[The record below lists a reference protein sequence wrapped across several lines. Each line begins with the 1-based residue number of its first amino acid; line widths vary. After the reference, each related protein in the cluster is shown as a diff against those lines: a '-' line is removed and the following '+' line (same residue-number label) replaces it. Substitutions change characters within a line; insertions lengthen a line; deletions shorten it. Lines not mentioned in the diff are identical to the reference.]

1 MIPVHAAAFLMSVLY
16 GGICHRLAGA
26 VPGLAWL
33 CGVPVTEQE
42 VGNFGRELSAGDNF
56 RHFGECSDYTVFSP
70 PVLRLEQGRGKR
82 CHLGS
87 PHGLF
92 QFADPVTAD
101 VRAQCTK

>member
-1 MIPVHAAAFLMSVLY
+1 MVPVHAAAFSGPVLY
-16 GGICHRLAGA
+16 GGIGHRVAGV
-26 VPGLAWL
+26 VPGMAWL

-42 VGNFGRELSAGDNF
+42 VGNFGPELSAGDSC
-56 RHFGECSDYTVFSP
+56 RHFGGCSDYTDVSP
-70 PVLRLEQGRGKR
+70 PVLRLEQGRGKS